1 MSDKR
6 NASICLLPGDGIG
19 PEIMAEAVKVL
30 EAIGALEGIAFD
42 FKTHLIGGCAIDE
55 TGSPYPDETN
65 EAALAS
71 DAVLLASVGGQK
83 WDSAPAS
90 SPKPEQGLL
99 ALRKA
104 MEAYCNLRPA
114 IVYDALV
121 PASTL
126 KPEVVRGVDL
136 VIVRELTGGIYF
148 GEHLTRE
155 DVAEAGI
162 DGGTGPFA
170 HDVMEYSAFE
180 IARIA
185 RRAFEIARGRSGR
198 VVSVDKANILDT
210 SKLWRRIVHEVGER
224 EYPDIELSDMLVD
237 NAAMQ
242 LVRDPR
248 AFDVILTENSFGDI
262 LSDEASMLT
271 GSLGMLASASL
282 GERTPV
288 FEPVH
293 GSAPELAGR
302 GVANPLAQIL
312 SAALMLRHALGE
324 ERAASR
330 IEAAVRTVLDE
341 GWRTP
346 DIAGSAGEDEG
357 IRIVGTAEM
366 GDLVAGHLG

>member
-1 MSDKR
+1 MSMMR
-6 NASICLLPGDGIG
+6 RASICLLPGDGIG
-19 PEIMAEAVKVL
+19 PEIIAEAVKVL
-30 EAIGALEGIAFD
+30 EAVGSIEGIGFD
-42 FKTHLIGGCAIDE
+42 FSTHLIGGCAIDA

-65 EAALAS
+65 EAALAA
-71 DAVLLASVGGQK
+71 DAVLLASVGGPK
-83 WDSAPAS
+83 WDATPAS
-90 SPKPEQGLL
+90 APKPEQGLL

-114 IVYDALV
+114 LVYDALV

-126 KPEVVRGVDL
+126 KPEVVRGVDII
-136 VIVRELTGGIYF
+136 IVRELTGGIYF
-148 GEHLTRE
+148 GEHETRE
-155 DVAEAGI
+155 GVEGAGI
-162 DGGTGPFA
+162 DGGLGEFA
-170 HDVMEYSAFE
+170 HDVMQYSAFE

-210 SKLWRRIVHEVGER
+210 SKLWRKVVHEVGER
-224 EYPDIELSDMLVD
+224 EYPDIELADMLVD

-271 GSLGMLASASL
+271 GSLGMLSSASL
-282 GERTPV
+282 GARTPV

-293 GSAPELAGR
+293 GSAPELAGK
-302 GVANPLAQIL
+302 GIANPLAQIL

-324 ERAASR
+324 ESAAKR
-330 IEAAVRTVLDE
+330 IENAVRAVLDE
-341 GWRTP
+341 RWRTV
-346 DIAGSAGEDEG
+346 DISDSGTDSS
-357 IRIVGTAEM
+357 RIVGTAEM
-366 GDLVAGHLG
+366 GDLVVAHLS